1 MNENGAVI
9 MSVNFEVISRG
20 KVRFAS
26 ISTLNHFEL
35 VLTCIWRPR

>member
-9 MSVNFEVISRG
+9 MIVNFEVISRG

-26 ISTLNHFEL
+26 TFISVFLL
-35 VLTCIWRPR
+35 